1 MAITSVSRNT
11 KELENLRNDIR
22 ELAGFHDKTLSPSDF
37 DLLEQNIKKE
47 LPQSAIN
54 AKTLK
59 RLFGYDKTNEE
70 SFIRLY
76 TLDVLSRFLGYGNWN
91 AYLEHLHLLEGSG
104 SGDFKGDEINAE
116 DLSIGDTLRIA
127 WQPNRKSTLKYL
139 GNQKF
144 EVTETENSKWQ
155 VGDTF
160 LCKHFIMG
168 KPLYVDNLTD
178 KDDVLKSA
186 MYVVGEKGGVQFQP
200 IKKAFRDGR
209 SL

>member
-178 KDDVLKSA
+178 KDGVLKSA